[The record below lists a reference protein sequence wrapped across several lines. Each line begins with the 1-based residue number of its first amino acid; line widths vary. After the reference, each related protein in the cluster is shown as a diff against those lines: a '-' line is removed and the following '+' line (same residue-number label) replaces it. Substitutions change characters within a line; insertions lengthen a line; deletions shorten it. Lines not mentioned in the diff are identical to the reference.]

1 MPVEEIK
8 PTPPAAVEHIEGGE
22 KAIVNPIESGDK
34 AVAEHYE
41 GGEKDLETAV
51 VYSAV
56 ELEYTEE
63 EERKLL
69 RKYDWNILSF
79 VSVLYLLSYLDRGNI
94 GNANTAGM
102 SADTGMS
109 DSQYEWL
116 LTIFYITY
124 ILFQW
129 LTLMWKVFP
138 PRWYVPFMVISWGI
152 ISSCNAAGQNWAGFM
167 VLRALM
173 GIFEAGFGPGVPY
186 YLTFFYYRHEVTW
199 RTGIFLAV
207 SPLASAFA
215 GALAYGITYNPLA
228 IASWR
233 VLFLVEGLPTIAVGL
248 IAVFYPC
255 VPNSPSECRFLTER
269 QKQIAHARTV
279 KQVGKVERDHKL
291 DFKELGNS
299 LVDPKNLIPSI
310 MFFSINV
317 SFSSLPV
324 FLPAIL
330 KGMGFTSVNAQGL
343 SAPPYVV
350 TCILTAGLSY
360 LSDKWLQRGLILSI
374 TAAVGAAGFLI
385 LALADNLGVRYF
397 AVYLATA
404 GVFPC
409 VPILIAWVGNNQRS
423 DSARGMGFVILQA
436 VGQCGPLLGTR
447 IFPSSDGPMY
457 RKGMWISF
465 GFLCLVS
472 ALGLVL
478 RFYYVWL
485 NKKLEEKFGADEEHR
500 SDHHDEIGME
510 GRNNVHYRYI
520 Y

>member
-1 MPVEEIK
+1 MSLEETK
-8 PTPPAAVEHIEGGE
+8 PTPKVVVEHVE
-22 KAIVNPIESGDK
+22 D
-34 AVAEHYE
+34 
-41 GGEKDLETAV
+41 GEKD
-51 VYSAV
+51 V
-56 ELEYTEE
+56 EAAAAYQAIEIQYTKE
-63 EERKLL
+63 EERKLV
-69 RKYDWNILSF
+69 RKFDWHVLSF

-116 LTIFYITY
+116 LTVFYITY
-124 ILFQW
+124 ITFQW

-152 ISSCNAAGQNWAGFM
+152 ISACNGAAQNWAGFM
-167 VLRALM
+167 VLRSLM
-173 GIFEAGFGPGVPY
+173 GIFEAGFGPGVPF

-199 RTGIFLAV
+199 RTGLFMAV

-215 GALAYGITYNPLA
+215 GALAYGITYHELS

-233 VLFLVEGLPTIAVGL
+233 ALFLVEGLPTVAVGL
-248 IAVFYPC
+248 IALIYPC

-269 QKQIAHARTV
+269 EKQIANARTV
-279 KQVGKVERDHKL
+279 KQVGKVERDNKL
-291 DFKELGNS
+291 DLKEIVHS
-299 LVDPKNLIPSI
+299 LIDLKNLIPAI

-324 FLPAIL
+324 FLPAII

-350 TCILTAGLSY
+350 TSILTAGLSY
-360 LSDKWLQRGLILSI
+360 FSDKWLQRGLVLSI

-423 DSARGMGFVILQA
+423 DSARGMGFVILQV

-447 IFPSSDGPMY
+447 IFPASDGPFY
-457 RKGMWISF
+457 RKGLWISF

-478 RFYYVWL
+478 RFYYIWE
-485 NKKLEEKFGADEEHR
+485 NKKLDEKYGPAEGNRNEHA
-500 SDHHDEIGME
+500 DEIGME
-510 GRNNVHYRYI
+510 GGDNINYRYI